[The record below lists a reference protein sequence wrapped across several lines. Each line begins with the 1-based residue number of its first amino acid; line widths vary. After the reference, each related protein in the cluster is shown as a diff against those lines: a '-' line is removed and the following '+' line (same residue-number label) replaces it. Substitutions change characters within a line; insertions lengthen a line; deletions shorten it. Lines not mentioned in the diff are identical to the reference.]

1 MDIKS
6 YLQIQVAERI
16 LVCDEKWNESIE
28 IQVFVNENSNI

>member
-6 YLQIQVAERI
+6 YLQVQVAERI

-28 IQVFVNENSNI
+28 NSGICEWE